1 LTYLEISCPKYH
13 PVAPLRNMVVK
24 DLPVGALCDRLKYL
38 AISCPAAS
46 PCGSAVWNLA
56 VKDHPAAVLC
66 EKLRKRT
73 TPAAAHNPRREH
85 DQSEKLS
92 WGENTI
98 AAPRFAAPYPA
109 FWRPAPWAW
118 LSENVFFLGRP
129 REDRD
134 RPAGPAAGGAPP
146 PAGILQVRAL
156 PSQGATDPFFLSW
169 EARIILRN
177 PPWTR
182 TAPQGHIYWGAN
194 TRPPPTQK
202 PSHMPSR
209 GRVSTAAEMTEWPP
223 HAGSR

>member
-73 TPAAAHNPRREH
+73 TPAAAHKPAQQH

-118 LSENVFFLGRP
+118 LSENVFFWGGHERIATGLRARQP
-129 REDRD
+129 
-134 RPAGPAAGGAPP
+134 GAPP
-146 PAGILQVRAL
+146 P
-156 PSQGATDPFFLSW
+156 P
-169 EARIILRN
+169 
-177 PPWTR
+177 
-182 TAPQGHIYWGAN
+182 
-194 TRPPPTQK
+194 
-202 PSHMPSR
+202 R
-209 GRVSTAAEMTEWPP
+209 GYCK
-223 HAGSR
+223 